1 MKTGAFITLAAAL
14 CLSAGA
20 GAATYTSPSGTVQAG
35 TSYFSLPAMANPADT
50 PTVFAGI
57 PITGKLFYWCRQ
69 TQEWFVYPTD
79 WGLPTIA
86 VPWHMGLRLD
96 ADQAYTISF
105 TGGQP
110 TSERSTC
117 LNPLV
122 AGYACISQP
131 YNWEGAWT
139 AFRFS
144 SDKIPG
150 VKYSTAQAVALG
162 WIEDYM
168 IEGAQD
174 SGVHITLD
182 GAGGTSTTV
191 KPWKAYWV
199 QTRIDPSVGKITIYW
214 PTAAVPEPSCLLA
227 LGAGLASLAGGAL
240 GRRKL

>member
-1 MKTGAFITLAAAL
+1 MKTGTLNTLAAAL
-14 CLSAGA
+14 CLSLGA
-20 GAATYTSPSGTVQAG
+20 GAATYTSPAGTVQAG
-35 TSYFSLPAMANPADT
+35 VNYFSLPAMANPSDA

-57 PITGKLFYWCRQ
+57 PITGKLFYWCRM
-69 TQEWFVYPTD
+69 TQHWLVYPAD
-79 WGLPTIA
+79 WSGSIV

-96 ADQAYTISF
+96 ADQPYTISF
-105 TGGQP
+105 QGGQP

-117 LNPLV
+117 LNPLI

-131 YNWEGAWT
+131 YNWEGAWS
-139 AFRFS
+139 AFKFS

-162 WIEDYM
+162 WMENYM

-191 KPWKAYWV
+191 KPWNAYWV
-199 QTRIDPSVGKITIYW
+199 QTKIDPSVGKLTIYW
-214 PTAAVPEPSCLLA
+214 PTTPVPEPGSLLA
-227 LGAGLASLAGGAL
+227 LGAGLLGLAGSAL
-240 GRRKL
+240 RRRK